1 MTCEQATKRMDGYL
15 DGELD
20 PITSQTIGQ
29 DLPGRR
35 NREQAYR
42 LSRRSSQDK
51 RRTVE
56 SDSEILIDAQDFSF
70 GKAAG

>member
-1 MTCEQATKRMDGYL
+1 MTCEEATKLMDDYS

-20 PITSQTIGQ
+20 PITSQNDRAG
-29 DLPGRR
+29 LAGCR
-35 NREQAYR
+35 NCEQAYR

-56 SDSEILIDAQDFSF
+56 SASEILAN
-70 GKAAG
+70 A

>member
-1 MTCEQATKRMDGYL
+1 MNCEEATERMHGYL

-29 DLPGRR
+29 DLRGCR
-35 NREQAYR
+35 NCEQAYR
-42 LSRRSSQDK
+42 LSSRSSPDK
-51 RRTVE
+51 CRTVE
-56 SDSEILIDAQDFSF
+56 SDSEILADAQDFSF

>member
-1 MTCEQATKRMDGYL
+1 MNCEEATERMHGYL

-20 PITSQTIGQ
+20 PITSQTLEQHLRGC
-29 DLPGRR
+29 RCW
-35 NREQAYR
+35 EQAYR

-56 SDSEILIDAQDFSF
+56 SASEILADA
-70 GKAAG
+70 